1 MRRPSPWYAAEKVI
15 DWTPSLR
22 LRRRVN
28 DGRYSKVVLWFGQCS
43 KMGHP
48 LPRRETI
55 RVAVVRRWAPTGCRS
70 LCSKIRCRIKQ
81 SRERAANPPAR
92 SVSGRKP
99 GGNSVVLGSVA
110 ETEGCL
116 RTVVVWEG
124 EAPAEP
130 GCHSPPLLCTA
141 RMGHPR
147 STNSVMVGSAHPT
160 LCPPHAAHPTQLRK
174 NGAPAIDTPYGSPGG
189 SPSRRPRRNDQAPV
203 VLDVLSR
210 RWRTQTLLHTL
221 GDQRID
227 IARYDVDA

>member
-1 MRRPSPWYAAEKVI
+1 MNTSDNQPPSPRPLASFDLTGHSQHAPRMTLPIFFIRYHGKYARVSSCMRRPSPWYAAEKVI

-147 STNSVMVGSAHPT
+147 PCCVQQEWGTRA
-160 LCPPHAAHPTQLRK
+160 L
-174 NGAPAIDTPYGSPGG
+174 
-189 SPSRRPRRNDQAPV
+189 
-203 VLDVLSR
+203 
-210 RWRTQTLLHTL
+210 QT
-221 GDQRID
+221 R
-227 IARYDVDA
+227 